1 MVIFK
6 SWTELEKVG
15 KQLKI
20 DQNEEVKIH
29 GMFKKYGL
37 SQMHASLKTELKI
50 TFSSGSYQKIPT
62 GSDKADENG
71 H

>member
-1 MVIFK
+1 MVVFK
-6 SWTELEKVG
+6 SWIELKSIG

-29 GMFKKYGL
+29 RMFEKYGL
-37 SQMHASLKTELKI
+37 SQVQCITEGSK
-50 TFSSGSYQKIPT
+50 TFSPGSYQKIPT
-62 GSDKADENG
+62 GSDDADENG